1 MCEASAY
8 VLKNGREELVLESVE
23 SLEDNNGEV
32 QLVSIFGEQ
41 KRIHGKVKTFNLLDH
56 KIVLE
61 EDVI

>member
-8 VLKNGREELVLESVE
+8 ILKNGREELVLESVE
-23 SLEDNNGEV
+23 SLEDYNGEV

-41 KRIHGKVKTFNLLDH
+41 KRIQGKVKTFNLLDH

>member
-23 SLEDNNGEV
+23 SLEDKNGEV

-41 KRIHGKVKTFNLLDH
+41 KRIQGKVKTFNLLDP

-61 EDVI
+61 KDVV

>member
-8 VLKNGREELVLESVE
+8 ILKNGREELVLESVD
-23 SLEDNNGEV
+23 SLEDNNGVV
-32 QLVSIFGEQ
+32 QMVSIFGEQ
-41 KRIHGKVKTFNLLDH
+41 KRIQGKVKTFNLLDH

>member
-8 VLKNGREELVLESVE
+8 ILKNGREELVLESVE

-32 QLVSIFGEQ
+32 QMVSIFGEQ
-41 KRIHGKVKTFNLLDH
+41 KLIQGKVKTFNLLDH

>member
-41 KRIHGKVKTFNLLDH
+41 KHIQGKVKTFNLLDH

-61 EDVI
+61 EDVN